1 LLLSSGK
8 KKINLTKFSQ
18 TLAKHSSLQHIWFQ
32 VIDVKGMSLY
42 RSWTNKSGDSLLKAR
57 LDVVKMIQYPH
68 VISSIS
74 TGKFDMTFKSMVPL
88 FKDHEFIGIIEVIA
102 KFNSIAKKMQEEAC
116 QTLILVDKKYKKQLT
131 KVPKDRFLKEY
142 YIVNINP
149 NQDLLKRVSLASL
162 EKLINIKTYEIDMK
176 NNTLVSLYKQPD
188 IHGNDMGYFILS
200 KKISMIDMSDVS
212 RSKNKII
219 MALIVVFIFIV
230 ILVYYL
236 YIVNYQTF
244 IKQQNKKLESKVVQ
258 KTSQL
263 HYRAYHDSLTGLANR
278 LLFQDRLVQS
288 IKQAERAKK
297 NIALFFLDLDR
308 FKEVNDTYGH
318 GLGDELLIEITKLLT
333 NTFRKED
340 TIARLGGDEF
350 AVIVNNIE
358 KKDIVEVVNKTI
370 ALIQDDIT
378 INGHNLNVT
387 FSIGISMYPKDAL
400 TAEALLKNADTAMYR
415 VKESGK
421 NSYMFYDNEMT
432 QLIED
437 RLHLKND
444 IKRALIEN
452 EFEPYF
458 QVKIDARTNKVVGV
472 EALVR
477 WNHPEKDLILPDDFI
492 PFTEEVGLI
501 SQIDKYMMKASIKII
516 NEWYK
521 KGLNPG
527 LLSLNITS
535 KQLDDERYMHEI
547 IEIVESLSFDYN
559 HLEIEILEHQ
569 IIDNPQKVVS
579 ILQEVKKLGITIS
592 IDGFG
597 TGYSSLSYLKIL
609 PIDKLK
615 IDRSF
620 IMNIVN
626 NKDNIA
632 IVKTIIN
639 LAKNLDLDLVAEGVE
654 TQEQIDFLLQE
665 GCYVMQGYFYSK
677 PIPAKECEVYLQ
689 EHL

>member
-1 LLLSSGK
+1 MLLSSGK

-162 EKLINIKTYEIDMK
+162 EKLINIKTYEIDTK

-219 MALIVVFIFIV
+219 MALIVVFIFII

-400 TAEALLKNADTAMYR
+400 TAASLLKNADTAMYR

-444 IKRALIEN
+444 IKRALIED

-458 QVKIDARTNKVVGV
+458 QVKIDAHTNKVVGL

-477 WNHPEKDLILPDDFI
+477 WNHPEKGLILPDDFI
-492 PFTEEVGLI
+492 PFAEEVGLI

-559 HLEIEILEHQ
+559 HLEIAILEHQ

>member
-1 LLLSSGK
+1 MLLSSGK
-8 KKINLTKFSQ
+8 EKVNLTKFSQ

-88 FKDHEFIGIIEVIA
+88 FKDHKFIGIVEVIS

-131 KVPKDRFLKEY
+131 KVPKNRFLKEY

-149 NQDLLKRVSLASL
+149 DQDLLKRVSLASI
-162 EKLINIKTYEIDMK
+162 EKLINIKTYEIDTK

-212 RSKNKII
+212 RSKNNII
-219 MALIVVFIFIV
+219 IALIAVFMFII

-244 IKQQNKKLESKVVQ
+244 IKRQNKKLESKVVQ

-263 HYRAYHDSLTGLANR
+263 HYTAYHDSLTGLANR

-318 GLGDELLIEITKLLT
+318 GLGDELLIEVTKLLR

-370 ALIQDDIT
+370 SLIQDDIT

-400 TAEALLKNADTAMYR
+400 TAELLLKHADTAMYR

-432 QLIED
+432 QLIEN

-458 QVKIDARTNKVVGV
+458 QVKIDARTNKVVGL

-477 WNHPEKDLILPDDFI
+477 WNHPEKGLILPDDFI
-492 PFTEEVGLI
+492 PFAEEVGLI
-501 SQIDKYMMKASIKII
+501 SQIDKYMMIASIKII
-516 NEWYK
+516 NECYA

-547 IEIVESLSFDYN
+547 IEIVKSLSFDYN
-559 HLEIEILEHQ
+559 HLEIAILEHQ

-620 IMNIVN
+620 IMDLVN
-626 NKDNIA
+626 DKDNIA

-689 EHL
+689 EHS